1 MSDEINE
8 SMEDALDDLFSKS
21 KSSIDQIV
29 ELPSRGMGYPGKK
42 GKVTIRT
49 MTFDDEKALSE
60 STPDQDVVNLM
71 LDRCVEGIDVDNLY
85 SPDKLYLLFKIR
97 ELSFGTSV
105 KVSGPCMSCKAVN
118 NLDVDLTQLNIEY
131 ADEDFEDP
139 KSIYLPDLGKTI
151 ELKIPRSQDLA
162 SFSTKSKTLESLW
175 RFVKKMDT
183 YSEPTI
189 ISQAIKKLSSKDIRI
204 ILDNLV
210 ITEFGLQNRA
220 KYICNGCGAENVV
233 EVPISETFFT
243 VS

>member
-1 MSDEINE
+1 MSDEFNE

-29 ELPSRGMGYPGKK
+29 ELPSRGIGYPDKK

-71 LDRCVEGIDVDNLY
+71 LERCVEGIDVDDLY
-85 SPDKLYLLFKIR
+85 SPDKLFLLFKIR

-105 KVSGPCMSCKAVN
+105 KVSGPCTNCSVVN
-118 NLDVDLTQLNIEY
+118 HLDVDLTQLNVEY
-131 ADEDFEDP
+131 ADEDFKDP
-139 KSIYLPDLGKTI
+139 KNVSLPDLGKTI

-175 RFVKKMDT
+175 RFVKKIDV
-183 YSEPTI
+183 YSDPKI
-189 ISQAIKKLSSKDIRI
+189 ISQAIKKLSSKDIRV

-220 KYICNGCGAENVV
+220 KYICNDCRSENIV